1 MGGGFLTDCFKYG
14 IDFSVVKNFRGA
26 PVQGFISKKNDG
38 TYQMVLTIRGFYADI
53 FWFSLF
59 HELGHIV
66 NGDVNSSINFI
77 DYDGNADIEVGADDF
92 ASTRLIDSS
101 AYEEFVRCAD
111 FSLNAIKAFADSQQV
126 RPYIVIG
133 RLQRE
138 KKLEY
143 SRYSSEKIVT
153 VQP

>member
-1 MGGGFLTDCFKYG
+1 MSDT
-14 IDFSVVKNFRGA
+14 
-26 PVQGFISKKNDG
+26 
-38 TYQMVLTIRGFYADI
+38 T
-53 FWFSLF
+53 
-59 HELGHIV
+59 
-66 NGDVNSSINFI
+66 NFI

-101 AYEEFVRCAD
+101 AYEKFVRCAD

-126 RPYIVIG
+126 RPYIIIG

-143 SRYSSEKIVT
+143 SRYSSEKVRYKWA
-153 VQP
+153 

>member
-1 MGGGFLTDCFKYG
+1 M
-14 IDFSVVKNFRGA
+14 
-26 PVQGFISKKNDG
+26 
-38 TYQMVLTIRGFYADI
+38 TIRGSYADI

-77 DYDGNADIEVGADDF
+77 DYDRNADIEIGADEF
-92 ASTRLIDSS
+92 ASTRLIDST
-101 AYEEFVRCAD
+101 AYKEFVRRSD
-111 FSLNAIKAFADSQQV
+111 FSLSAIKSFAESQQI

-138 KKLEY
+138 KLLEY
-143 SRYSSEKIVT
+143 NRYSSEKVRYKWA
-153 VQP
+153 

>member
-1 MGGGFLTDCFKYG
+1 
-14 IDFSVVKNFRGA
+14 
-26 PVQGFISKKNDG
+26 
-38 TYQMVLTIRGFYADI
+38 MVLTIRGSYADI

-77 DYDGNADIEVGADDF
+77 DYDGNADVEAAADDF

-101 AYEEFVRCAD
+101 AYEEFLSRAD
-111 FSLNAIKAFADSQQV
+111 FSLGAIKSFADSQQI

-138 KKLEY
+138 KLLEY
-143 SRYSSEKIVT
+143 NQYSSEKVRYKWA
-153 VQP
+153 